1 MLGLLGLLGLL
12 ELGVEGVENIAVE
25 GLDNGW
31 AAGVIDRDTV

>member
-1 MLGLLGLLGLL
+1 MLELLGLLGLL

-25 GLDNGW
+25 RLDNGG